1 MSKESFILY
10 ARKHPEFATQV
21 LEGKVSWQ
29 QLYEIYEIYG
39 EDNNIL
45 ENYNKTNFD
54 LNSFKEVFKA
64 IKSIDIESIQN
75 SIGSLQKTIGLIQD
89 IGTKK

>member
-1 MSKESFILY
+1 MSKENFILY
-10 ARKHPEFATQV
+10 ARRHPEFATQV
-21 LEGKVSWQ
+21 LDGKVTWQ
-29 QLYEIYEIYG
+29 QLYELYEIYG

-45 ENYNKTNFD
+45 ENYNKNNFD

-64 IKSIDIESIQN
+64 IKSIDIDSIQN

-89 IGTKK
+89 IGIKK

>member
-10 ARKHPEFATQV
+10 ARKHPEYATQV